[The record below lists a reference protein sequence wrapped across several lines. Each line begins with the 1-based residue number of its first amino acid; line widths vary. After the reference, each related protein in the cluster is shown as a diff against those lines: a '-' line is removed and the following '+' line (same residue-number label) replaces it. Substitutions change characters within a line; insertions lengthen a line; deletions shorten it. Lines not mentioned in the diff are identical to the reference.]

1 LNQIHIPTVLGGK
14 KLAGGHPLPAFKT
27 YELWDDKSSISE
39 RAFTEESLKQAESS
53 LKAVI
58 KDSILTSKGKE
69 LAKQLVDRS
78 ALVIAKLFMFMDC
91 FYAEL

>member
-1 LNQIHIPTVLGGK
+1 
-14 KLAGGHPLPAFKT
+14 LAGGHPLPAFKT